1 MARLCRSEGRESKK
15 LSELAGRAAQSAATP
30 PAENDALGQIL
41 AAQEEV
47 VFLWPENL
55 PIWNHWLAL
64 QTQWRTGA
72 AGATGLDYAAVLAY
86 LAFAEPARAARRE
99 AFTCLQAMER
109 AVLCVWNGRDDAG
122 RRGQ

>member
-1 MARLCRSEGRESKK
+1 MARLCRCEGRESKK

-86 LAFAEPARAARRE
+86 LAHTEPDKDARAQ
-99 AFTCLQAMER
+99 AFDCIRAMER
-109 AVLCVWNGRDDAG
+109 ETLTQWA
-122 RRGQ
+122 RR